1 MVYSLTWSLI
11 TSHIRGIVS
20 QHSSTVAGFLSNA
33 HRHVIRKP
41 RRPKQTFQVLYPQR
55 MKQLSAR
62 DSFFAPT
69 PLKTKADKLAEKKL
83 RTPSGL
89 DMPVTP
95 NYVPPRAPVVL
106 CHGLYG
112 FDKRG
117 PDKLPLFQVQYWGGI
132 ENALAKMGAKVIVTR
147 VPSTGSISERAQVL
161 HRLMK
166 SVLAGKDINFIAHS
180 MGGLDCRH
188 LIANIPDRPYRV
200 QSLTTISTPHRG
212 SPVMDWFR
220 DNVGVGMTG
229 ALVNAAARKMEKNE
243 QAAERVRTLNA
254 LQGILHTPIAVSL
267 PVRLPPSLLPLLSWS
282 LADIAKMPA
291 HLLDPAVAR
300 VVQLLDTPAYA
311 NLSTDYCTRHFNLT
325 TPNDPRV
332 AYYSY
337 GGSAKLPAWSLL
349 GLPHQLINEKE
360 GENDG
365 FVSVKSAQWGQ
376 YIKTLEADHWDLNG
390 QRYRWRS
397 TRPTCTQDRFNV
409 VEFYLEM
416 VTRLYHQGH

>member
-1 MVYSLTWSLI
+1 MVSSLTWSLI
-11 TSHIRGIVS
+11 TSHIRGILS
-20 QHSSTVAGFLSNA
+20 HHSSAVSRLLSNA
-33 HRHVIRKP
+33 QRHVVLNP
-41 RRPKQTFQVLYPQR
+41 RRPKQPGFQVLYPQR
-55 MKQLSAR
+55 MKQPSAR
-62 DSFFAPT
+62 DSFFAAT
-69 PLKTKADKLAEKKL
+69 PLKCNKADSQETLLRRPQKKL
-83 RTPSGL
+83 RTISGL

-117 PDKLPLFQVQYWGGI
+117 PDNLPALQVHYWGGI
-132 ENALAKMGAKVIVTR
+132 ENALAKLGAKVIVTR
-147 VPSTGSISERAQVL
+147 VPSTGSIWERAQVL
-161 HRLMK
+161 HKLMK
-166 SVLAGKDINFIAHS
+166 TVLDGKDINFIAHS

-188 LIANIPDRPYRV
+188 LITHIPDRPYRV
-200 QSLTTISTPHRG
+200 RSLTTISTPHRG

-220 DNVGVGMTG
+220 DNVGVGMTD
-229 ALVNAAARKMEKNE
+229 ALVNAATRKMEKNE
-243 QAAERVRTLNA
+243 LDAEKIRTLNA
-254 LQGILHTPIAVSL
+254 LQGILHTPIAVTL
-267 PVRLPPSLLPLLSWS
+267 PVRLPPTLLPLLSWT
-282 LADIAKMPA
+282 LADVAKMPA
-291 HLLDPAVAR
+291 HLLDPVVAR

-311 NLSTDYCTRHFNLT
+311 NLSTDYCTHHFNLT

-349 GLPHQLINEKE
+349 GLPHQLIKQKE

-390 QRYRWRS
+390 QR
-397 TRPTCTQDRFNV
+397 
-409 VEFYLEM
+409 
-416 VTRLYHQGH
+416 